1 MMSSRSY
8 NLDASP
14 ASPFFL
20 TKNICLLLYQAFRD
34 IGDLLHT
41 HQNALLE
48 AKIIGDRVLT
58 QW

>member
-1 MMSSRSY
+1 MMSSSSY
-8 NLDASP
+8 SLDASP
-14 ASPFFL
+14 ASTFFL

-48 AKIIGDRVLT
+48 AKIIGETVLT

>member
-1 MMSSRSY
+1 MMSSSSY

-58 QW
+58 